1 MSIFP
6 IVDSF
11 LVYYMKSASFFMS
24 LGGSLYTFASYELL
38 KIKYLKAQQK
48 LNDTIEEK
56 ENLFSRTQPKSPNWD
71 KMPSAGVVNEF
82 DSYLIAKE
90 KAKIDERIKE
100 IQKILDDRH
109 SLLKLKEQEL
119 YESKDILDKVYKLK
133 YLESKSIPELTRKL
147 HFSRRQIYRLIHTV
161 QGEIEAVDYL
171 ENDPKWSWIQKESET
186 PSKTRSTAIF

>member
-24 LGGSLYTFASYELL
+24 LGGFLYTFASYELL
-38 KIKYLKAQQK
+38 KIKYLKSQQK

-71 KMPSAGVVNEF
+71 KMPSAGIVNEF

-119 YESKDILDKVYKLK
+119 YESKDIFDKIYRLK
-133 YLESKSIPELTRKL
+133 YLESKTIPELIYRL
-147 HFSRRQIYRLIHTV
+147 HFSRTQVYRLLNLIKNELDCLHHV
-161 QGEIEAVDYL
+161 SDL
-171 ENDPKWSWIQKESET
+171 
-186 PSKTRSTAIF
+186 F